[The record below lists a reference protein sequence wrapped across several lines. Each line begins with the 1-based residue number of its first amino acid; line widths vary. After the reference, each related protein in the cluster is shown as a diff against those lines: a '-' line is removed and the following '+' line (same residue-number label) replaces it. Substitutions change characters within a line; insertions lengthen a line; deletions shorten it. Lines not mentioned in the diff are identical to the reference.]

1 MKTRKPKFKMN
12 KSKSANVKSFWNGT
26 IMSDLNFKPDMW
38 RNIQKELQ
46 KDFFSMFSGDELD
59 SHIQIVIDMLDH
71 NEKIFF
77 NQYSKNGTYSI
88 SNRDMVQNM
97 LLINELVKRG
107 IRPNDNNYGLMIMFS

>member
-1 MKTRKPKFKMN
+1 MN
-12 KSKSANVKSFWNGT
+12 KSKSANVKAFWNGT

-38 RNIQKELQ
+38 LNIQEELN
-46 KDFFSMFSGDELD
+46 KDFFGMLTNEIHLRT
-59 SHIQIVIDMLDH
+59 HIQIVIDMLDN

-77 NQYSKNGTYSI
+77 DEYSKTGTYSI

-107 IRPNDNNYGLMIMFS
+107 IRPNNDSYGLMIMIS